1 MEIQSYLENKID
13 IQEQILNYIENE
25 NNSQQ
30 IFQDLMVSFWKIGC
44 QASQFFE
51 NIQIKYIYMLY
62 IIQQFYLIKIG
73 YLGLTIFSIYTF

>member
-30 IFQDLMVSFWKIGC
+30 IFQDLMVSF
-44 QASQFFE
+44 
-51 NIQIKYIYMLY
+51 
-62 IIQQFYLIKIG
+62 
-73 YLGLTIFSIYTF
+73 